1 MPDLSGSFTGLVRS
15 QSAIVVSDQPGHAIM
30 LAEVVGS
37 QESTDPLWNGSS
49 LFYAAVTDVVNGAG
63 TQRGYYVN
71 THTDGSVDSGTF
83 EGRVTTVNGVLT
95 VEGSY
100 QNTDGTGKFKGS
112 TGNGTFTTRLTSA
125 NEVECTHQGSYQLA
139 SAAAA
144 AAG

>member
-1 MPDLSGSFTGLVRS
+1 MPSLTGSFSGLVRS
-15 QSAIVVSDQPGHAIM
+15 QSAIVISDQPGHALM
-30 LAEVVGS
+30 LAEVVGTQKS
-37 QESTDPLWNGSS
+37 ADPLWNDSS
-49 LFYAAVTDVVNGAG
+49 LFYAAVTDIVNGAG

-112 TGNGTFTTRLTSA
+112 TGNGMFTTRLTSP
-125 NEVECTHQGSYQLA
+125 NEVECTHEGTYQLA
-139 SAAAA
+139 AAAAA